1 MLSDGSPAVTRSRMR
16 WTKGIV
22 RLAIFLIVVVFVGL
36 AIQRAVQELRL
47 APAELS
53 WQKVRWPLILLGF
66 ACNIIALFPACIGW
80 VQTLRDFQQPIAWRP
95 AIYAYFLGHL
105 GKYVPGKAMAILL
118 RITELHRYGVLV
130 RPAIVSV
137 FIETLTSLA
146 TGAILG
152 AVFLQ
157 AMNPPPWLRW
167 SALAGIP
174 IALLALLPHPFRAIV
189 SKISQS
195 RVGRMPEVVA
205 RSITSWMML
214 RTCLWSVLG
223 WMLQG
228 TATWILLM
236 GISPKPEIVT
246 VQGWMVCV
254 TSMSLGA
261 LAGFLSML
269 PGGAGVREIVSMWLM
284 SSLVPQPIALASAVV
299 ARLVSII
306 AELIVISTTRI
317 INEFFRGS
325 APTSS

>member
-1 MLSDGSPAVTRSRMR
+1 MR
-16 WTKGIV
+16 WAKGIV
-22 RLAIFLIVVVFVGL
+22 RLAIFLIVVLFVGL

-47 APAELS
+47 APSELS
-53 WQKVRWPLILLGF
+53 WQRVRWPLILLGF

-80 VQTLRDFQQPIAWRP
+80 VQTLHDFQQPIAWRP

-118 RITELHRYGVLV
+118 RITELHRHGVLV

-157 AMNPPPWLRW
+157 TMDPPPWLRW

-174 IALLALLPHPFRAIV
+174 IALLALFPQAFRAIV
-189 SKISQS
+189 TKISKS
-195 RVGRMPEVVA
+195 RVGHMPEGVA
-205 RSITSWMML
+205 RAITSWLMI
-214 RTCLWSVLG
+214 RTCLWSLFG
-223 WMLQG
+223 WLLQG
-228 TATWILLM
+228 TVTWLLLM
-236 GISPKPEIVT
+236 GISPNPEIAT
-246 VQGWMVCV
+246 VHGWMVCV
-254 TSMSLGA
+254 TGMSLGA

-284 SSLVPQPIALASAVV
+284 ASLVSQPIALVSAVV
-299 ARLVSII
+299 ARLVSIL
-306 AELIVISTTRI
+306 AELVVIAVARTLIPMKS
-317 INEFFRGS
+317 S
-325 APTSS
+325 AES